1 MVIVIASVLAF
12 FLAAAVVVA
21 AFAFAVDPR
30 HLGMK

>member
-21 AFAFAVDPR
+21 DFAVDPR
-30 HLGMK
+30 HHGMK